1 MKKNIISIFVLI
13 ANITT
18 IQCLQKALDSVDKE
32 KQKIDKREYQVKR
45 SKEIHFSDHAE
56 KQMKERGVS
65 RGEVEKTIKYGTRS
79 INKRDG
85 SVKFL
90 RKHIMVIM
98 DLNENTVITVY
109 ASKKKDSAILSKKQ
123 RSVISKKE
131 KDKRKMPIQ
140 GMTRETKNFVNTL
153 NP

>member
-1 MKKNIISIFVLI
+1 MKKIIIPLFVLI
-13 ANITT
+13 ANFST
-18 IQCLQKALDSVDKE
+18 IQCLQKALDSVAKE
-32 KQKIDKREYQVKR
+32 KQKIDKREYQAKR
-45 SKEIHFSDHAE
+45 SEEIHFSDHAE

-79 INKRDG
+79 VNKREK

-98 DLNENTVITVY
+98 DLDEHTVITVY
-109 ASKKKDSAILSKKQ
+109 ASKKNDADILSKKQ
-123 RSVISKKE
+123 RSIISKKE
-131 KDKRKMPIQ
+131 KDQRRMPQ
-140 GMTRETKNFVNTL
+140 TLTRETKSFVNTL